1 MLPETGARKGVFAG
15 VFVIRLYNRENAM
28 KLSVMMLMMLSVV
41 SCAASQPSSPT
52 PWKLSLTSE
61 GGLAGRGNGS
71 YSIDSDGAIQVTTA
85 MGKSCSYRASAE
97 ELQRFQSLINAASPQ
112 RWSAAYIPE
121 DSCCDRFQY
130 ALTATIGEKET
141 KTAWIDDPLP
151 MPADLVAI
159 ADALITTEQ
168 SLRVKYGLQ
177 CR

>member
-1 MLPETGARKGVFAG
+1 
-15 VFVIRLYNRENAM
+15 M

-41 SCAASQPSSPT
+41 SCAASQPGSAAA

-71 YSIDSDGAIQVTTA
+71 YRIDSDGSIEVTTA
-85 MGKSCSYRASAE
+85 MGKSCSYRASSE
-97 ELQRFQSLINAASPQ
+97 ELQRFQSLIDAATPE

-141 KTAWIDDPLP
+141 KTSWIDDPLP